1 MKALKAQQARLE
13 LFLKSLLTTSIQPSK
28 ILQQPLTS
36 ISKTPWQPSLSVRIL
51 PKMLHRRNNLRL
63 MMKLKIC
70 MILYPNK
77 SSKIERKYP
86 PHKKTKVKERRKYSM
101 GQLEIVARVEL
112 DGIYNAAL
120 NRSLLLQCY
129 DMYF

>member
-1 MKALKAQQARLE
+1 
-13 LFLKSLLTTSIQPSK
+13 
-28 ILQQPLTS
+28 
-36 ISKTPWQPSLSVRIL
+36 
-51 PKMLHRRNNLRL
+51 

-101 GQLEIVARVEL
+101 GQLEIVARVESVARIQKHL
-112 DGIYNAAL
+112 EQSLEYRWLRIDLEMDGINW
-120 NRSLLLQCY
+120 LQFFLVDNKLWHY
-129 DMYF
+129 LEML